1 MRDAKTFYEDS
12 YISIKSKTDAE
23 LQSYIRA
30 KRDSIDP
37 VSIATRAMCKYE
49 LMSRA
54 DRRRNRSNPQS
65 KSRPASPAARR
76 TAERIIQSYND
87 KRRKEVLSK
96 MSENDP
102 ERANKSICE
111 IR

>member
-1 MRDAKTFYEDS
+1 MRDAKTFYESS
-12 YISIKSKTDAE
+12 YATIKAKTDKE

-30 KRDSIDP
+30 KRDSVDA

-54 DRRRNRSNPQS
+54 DQARKQTKPQS
-65 KSRPASPAARR
+65 KTRPASPAARR
-76 TAERIIQSYND
+76 TAERLLKEYNN
-87 KRRKEVLSK
+87 KRRSAVLEK

-111 IR
+111 MR